1 MEYTLHTKGTK
12 MNKKPDK
19 TWTKQELYEYA
30 KEHKINVSKNL
41 KKDEMI
47 KQINSFQEEETATE
61 PKGKKEQIME
71 IDLKGEDEEDDTVK
85 IVEKGEYIPK
95 QKPKLDSAT
104 IKKITHR
111 NKTKKR
117 FYRQEWFRY
126 KRLGKKWR
134 RPKGRHSK
142 MRKNLKYR
150 PPKVRI
156 GYRNPT
162 EIRGLH
168 PSGYQDVLVTT
179 PQELEKINPK
189 TQAARIAHSV
199 GGKKRE
205 EIENK
210 ANTLGIRI
218 LNRRKK

>member
-1 MEYTLHTKGTK
+1 MEYTLQAKGTK
-12 MNKKPDK
+12 MNEKPDQ
-19 TWTKQELYEYA
+19 TWTKQELYQYA

-41 KKDEMI
+41 KKDEI
-47 KQINSFQEEETATE
+47 LKKINSFQEKEIVTET
-61 PKGKKEQIME
+61 KGKKDHIKEG
-71 IDLKGEDEEDDTVK
+71 DTKKEEDTVQ

-95 QKPKLDSAT
+95 QKPELDSAT
-104 IKKITHR
+104 IQKITHR

-150 PPKVRI
+150 PPKVKI
-156 GYRNPT
+156 GYRTPT

-168 PSGYQDVLVTT
+168 PSGYQDVLITT
-179 PQELEKINPK
+179 PQELEKLDPK

-205 EIENK
+205 EIEDK
-210 ANTLGIRI
+210 ANNLGIRI

>member
-1 MEYTLHTKGTK
+1 MEYTLQAKGTK

-19 TWTKQELYEYA
+19 TWTKQELYQYA
-30 KEHKINVSKNL
+30 KEHKIDVSKNL
-41 KKDEMI
+41 KKDEI
-47 KQINSFQEEETATE
+47 LKKINSFQQEETVTE
-61 PKGKKEQIME
+61 TKEKKEVDI
-71 IDLKGEDEEDDTVK
+71 KKEEDAVK

-104 IKKITHR
+104 IKKIAHR

-117 FYRQEWFRY
+117 FFRQEWFRY
-126 KRLGKKWR
+126 KRLAKKWR
-134 RPKGRHSK
+134 RPRGRHSK

-150 PPKVRI
+150 PPKVKI

-162 EIRGLH
+162 DIRGLH
-168 PSGYQDVLVTT
+168 PSGYQDVLITT
-179 PQELEKINPK
+179 PQELEKIDPK

-205 EIENK
+205 EIEEK
-210 ANTLGIRI
+210 ANNLGIRI

>member
-1 MEYTLHTKGTK
+1 

-19 TWTKQELYEYA
+19 TWTKQELYQYA
-30 KEHKINVSKNL
+30 KEHKISVSKNL
-41 KKDEMI
+41 KKDEI
-47 KQINSFQEEETATE
+47 LKKINSFHDKKTVTQTKE
-61 PKGKKEQIME
+61 KKEQ
-71 IDLKGEDEEDDTVK
+71 KKEDDIKKEEDTVK

-104 IKKITHR
+104 IKKINLR

-117 FYRQEWFRY
+117 FFRQEWFRY
-126 KRLGKKWR
+126 KRLKKKWR
-134 RPKGRHSK
+134 RPRGRHSK

-150 PPKVRI
+150 PPMVKI

-168 PSGYQDVLVTT
+168 PSGYQDVLITT
-179 PQELEKINPK
+179 LQELEKMDPK

-205 EIENK
+205 EIEDR
-210 ANTLGIRI
+210 ANNLGIRI